1 MEKDHCCYCG
11 REFNHHVIPTI
22 DHLIPQS
29 KGGAKTSANKR
40 RCCRACNTQKKALM
54 PHDFLHDFL
63 AYLQQ
68 EYDRAG
74 KAATAR
80 NLLEKISHT
89 REVVHYVNEAG
100 PAVFRTEADY
110 LWFKRRYLK

>member
-1 MEKDHCCYCG
+1 MDNDHCCYCG
-11 REFNHHVIPTI
+11 RSFNHHVVPTI

-29 KGGAKTSANKR
+29 TGGAKTGANKR
-40 RCCRACNTQKKALM
+40 RCCKACNTQKKALM
-54 PHDFLHDFL
+54 PHDFL

-80 NLLEKISHT
+80 NLLEKMEHT
-89 REVVHYVNEAG
+89 REVVRYVNEAG